1 MNYKLKEQKLVNLQ
15 LLAILGFIIS
25 LIISYILTY
34 NKKLSIENKKGI
46 FDNKTAQNLSL
57 FQTIL
62 VFIITITFLYITYN
76 EYIISKKKKE
86 NNTND
91 LLLQIITAIL
101 SLISASIGLYII
113 SKNYIKKKGTNVPN
127 FPPHLT

>member
-15 LLAILGFIIS
+15 LLEILGFITS

-34 NKKLSIENKKGI
+34 DKKLSMEKKKRI

-62 VFIITITFLYITYN
+62 VFVITITFLYITYS
-76 EYIISKKKKE
+76 EYIISKNNKKNNICMQE
-86 NNTND
+86 NKYEWQYYNEKMCYHR
-91 LLLQIITAIL
+91 L
-101 SLISASIGLYII
+101 SNLRGSTL
-113 SKNYIKKKGTNVPN
+113 KMKQ
-127 FPPHLT
+127 